1 MNNLVKINNHDLQIK
16 EFNVLVNMA
25 RHNIMF

>member
-1 MNNLVKINNHDLQIK
+1 MNSLVKINNHNLQIK

-25 RHNIMF
+25 GHNMMF